1 MESLA
6 VDRSRL
12 RDWASLP
19 IARREANQ
27 EIRRYRRSHAMEK
40 SKLTEIARL
49 VASIVICQGA
59 GLIGSVFTTPAIPTW
74 YAALRKPFFR
84 PPNWL
89 FAPVWITLFTLM
101 GVSAFLVWR
110 RGLDDQ
116 QVKIAL
122 TIFVIQLI
130 LNTSW
135 SVIFFGLR
143 SPLGGLIVIS
153 VLWIAI
159 LLTILNFS
167 KISMAAGLLLVP
179 YILWVSFAAVL
190 NLFIW
195 RLNS

>member
-1 MESLA
+1 ME
-6 VDRSRL
+6 RNRL
-12 RDWASLP
+12 
-19 IARREANQ
+19 I
-27 EIRRYRRSHAMEK
+27 
-40 SKLTEIARL
+40 EIAKL

-59 GLIGSVFTTPAIPTW
+59 GLIGSIFTTPAIPTW

-110 RGLDDQ
+110 KGLDDQ
-116 QVKIAL
+116 QVKVAL
-122 TIFVIQLI
+122 SIFLVQLI

-135 SVIFFGLR
+135 SVVFFGLR

-153 VLWIAI
+153 ILWVAI
-159 LLTILNFS
+159 LLTILNFF
-167 KISMAAGLLLVP
+167 KISMTAGLLLVP
-179 YILWVSFAAVL
+179 YILWVSFAGVL
-190 NLFIW
+190 NFFIW

>member
-1 MESLA
+1 ME
-6 VDRSRL
+6 RNRL
-12 RDWASLP
+12 
-19 IARREANQ
+19 I
-27 EIRRYRRSHAMEK
+27 
-40 SKLTEIARL
+40 EIARL

-74 YAALRKPFFR
+74 YAALRKPSFS

-110 RGLDDQ
+110 RGLDDP

-122 TIFVIQLI
+122 TIFAIQLI

-135 SVIFFGLR
+135 SLVFFGLR

-153 VLWIAI
+153 VLWVAI
-159 LLTILNFS
+159 LLTILNFF
-167 KISMAAGLLLVP
+167 KISTTAGIVLMP
-179 YILWVSFAAVL
+179 YILWVSFAGVL